1 MLGVAGHSEW
11 SSSLAAAT
19 APGREGPGTD
29 IMKNI
34 EALPSQGP
42 RGPVTGAH
50 VHSFPDNDP
59 EQSLELL
66 GPHETPSLLPEC
78 QKTPFL
84 PTFVL
89 YPGSLSGVL

>member
-1 MLGVAGHSEW
+1 
-11 SSSLAAAT
+11 
-19 APGREGPGTD
+19 
-29 IMKNI
+29 MKNI

-42 RGPVTGAH
+42 HGLITGAH

-59 EQSLELL
+59 EQSLELSDLIL

-89 YPGSLSGVL
+89 YPGSLGDHLKSFRGSLGLEADRD